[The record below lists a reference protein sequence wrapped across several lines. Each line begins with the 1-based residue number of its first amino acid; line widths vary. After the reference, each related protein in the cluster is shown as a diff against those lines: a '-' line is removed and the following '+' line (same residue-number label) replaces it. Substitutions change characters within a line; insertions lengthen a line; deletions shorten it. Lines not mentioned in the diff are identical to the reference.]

1 MQQIT
6 TITINHI
13 RYPLAELQQL
23 CKEKQSGETAQWEK
37 DIFAF
42 ISIWLDENETLQV
55 YTSGSTGKPKK
66 IKLRKSW
73 MKYSAGQT
81 CNFFGLNQNSSALL
95 CLPASYIAG
104 KMMIV
109 RAFVSGLNLITC
121 PPEGNPFHHLTEIV
135 DFAAVTPF
143 QLHQSLATLANSP
156 AVKTLIV
163 GGGEIS
169 PALSTQARQL
179 DINIYAT
186 YGMTETS
193 SHIALKRV
201 NGQNPERFFRVI
213 GDTQIKRDERNCLT
227 ICNPHLFEGWL
238 VTNDI
243 VSIED
248 DRHFR
253 WLGRYDNIINSGGLK
268 ISPEEIEQ
276 VISHL
281 REDKM
286 IVTSKPHPKLGQAL
300 VLVLE
305 NRALTHQEKGLL
317 EKEMKNILPVYHLP
331 KEILALEHFPLTAT
345 GKPDRMKIASLV
357 AKKNAES

>member
-1 MQQIT
+1 MQQTT

-37 DIFAF
+37 DIYAF
-42 ISIWLDENETLQV
+42 IRNWLDENETLEV
-55 YTSGSTGKPKK
+55 HTSGSTGKPKK
-66 IKLRKSW
+66 IKLRKTW
-73 MKYSAGQT
+73 MKYSAVQT

-95 CLPASYIAG
+95 CLPACYIAG

-109 RAFVSGLNLITC
+109 RAFVSGFNLITC
-121 PPEGNPFHHLTEIV
+121 PPEGNPFHHLTEKV

-143 QLHQSLATLANSP
+143 QLHQSLATLSNSP
-156 AVKTLIV
+156 SVKTLIV

-169 PALSTQARQL
+169 PTLSTQIRQL

-201 NGQNPERFFRVI
+201 NGQNPESFYRVI
-213 GDTQIKRDERNCLT
+213 GDTQIKRDDRSCLT

-238 VTNDI
+238 VTNDL

-248 DRHFR
+248 ERHFR

-268 ISPEEIEQ
+268 ISPEEIVQ
-276 VISHL
+276 AVSHL
-281 REDKM
+281 RKEKM
-286 IVTSKPHPKLGQAL
+286 IITSKPHPKLGQAV

-305 NRALTHQEKGLL
+305 NTALTNQEKDIL
-317 EKEMKNILPVYHLP
+317 EKEMKNILPVHHLP
-331 KEILALEHFPLTAT
+331 KEILCLEEFPLTAT
-345 GKPDRMKIASLV
+345 GKPDRLKIASLV
-357 AKKNAES
+357 AGKNAES